1 MKKNPSPASEAK
13 IDANRENAKKSTGPR
28 TDAGK
33 EASSRNGLKHG
44 LCADKH
50 LLPGEQPDDLCA
62 HLQNLLDT
70 FRPVGEGEEKLV
82 LRIAAA
88 QWRLDRAFPM
98 EAGILRERF
107 HDVAAKDTAREK
119 QNLRDKAWA
128 RKYRDP
134 EPPPLIPPNQ
144 GDLVARAFD
153 ADCAGPNSISKLV
166 RYEGALERS
175 IDRSLRQLKA
185 FQAARLSS
193 SGSGTP
199 PAPPKKENCE
209 ANPNSPPGA
218 TEGSVEILH
227 PVEDVQPA
235 PAPGAHPSASCV
247 EARLDTPFGGP
258 RPFDNPC
265 PAYLE

>member
-107 HDVAAKDTAREK
+107 LGVAVFPGPS
-119 QNLRDKAWA
+119 KAT
-128 RKYRDP
+128 
-134 EPPPLIPPNQ
+134 
-144 GDLVARAFD
+144 
-153 ADCAGPNSISKLV
+153 
-166 RYEGALERS
+166 
-175 IDRSLRQLKA
+175 
-185 FQAARLSS
+185 SS
-193 SGSGTP
+193 
-199 PAPPKKENCE
+199 PAPSTP
-209 ANPNSPPGA
+209 
-218 TEGSVEILH
+218 T
-227 PVEDVQPA
+227 A
-235 PAPGAHPSASCV
+235 PAPTPSPSSSATKVPSSAPSTAPSAS
-247 EARLDTPFGGP
+247 
-258 RPFDNPC
+258 
-265 PAYLE
+265 